1 VDMNDQDE
9 SRNVE
14 DVRGSSG
21 GGGGFQF
28 RPVHGIGLGTVAIA
42 LIGGWIF
49 GINPLQI
56 LGLLSGG
63 DQGAGQTT
71 PMQPTAPQT
80 ADQDAQSSAA
90 TNVEDPQVKFVSQI
104 LRSTE
109 VVWTDYFQQM
119 GRTYE
124 NPKLRLFRDS
134 YPTACGEGQAAAGPF
149 YCPNDRIVYLD
160 LGFFDLMTQQ
170 LNAPGQFAHA
180 YVIGHEVGHHVQN
193 LLGILGKVDAQRA
206 HSSDAESNALS
217 VKIELQADCLAGVW
231 ARRAQQERGWRL
243 EQGDIETALNAASQI
258 GDDTLQKKARG
269 TVVPESFTH
278 GTSAQRVSWFKR
290 GIDSGDINQ
299 CDTFGTGSLVATG
312 HTVP

>member
-1 VDMNDQDE
+1 MRDQDE
-9 SRNVE
+9 SQNVE
-14 DVRGSSG
+14 DARGSSGG

-63 DQGAGQTT
+63 DVNSPQGTAVQ
-71 PMQPTAPQT
+71 QTAPQT
-80 ADQDAQSSAA
+80 TDQTQGQSTAEA
-90 TNVEDPQVKFVSQI
+90 VDDPNKTFVSQI

-109 VVWTDYFQQM
+109 VVWTDYFKQL

-124 NPKLRLFRDS
+124 NPKLVLFTDS
-134 YPTACGEGQAAAGPF
+134 YPTACGQGQAAAGPF

-160 LGFFDLMTQQ
+160 MHFFDLMTQQ

-193 LLGILGKVDAQRA
+193 LLGILGKVDAVRGRSGDSA
-206 HSSDAESNALS
+206 SNALS
-217 VKIELQADCLAGVW
+217 VKIELQADCFAGVW

-278 GTSAQRVSWFKR
+278 GTSAERVSWFKR

-299 CDTFGTGSLVATG
+299 CDTFGTGNVAG
-312 HTVP
+312 Q